1 MIALF
6 TDFGLAGPYVGQ
18 VKLVLAREAPGLPVI
33 DLQHD
38 APAHDPR
45 AAACLLAA
53 LLPELEAGSVI
64 LAVVDPGVGTARRGT
79 IVRADGRWLVGPDN
93 GLFDL
98 LARRADRV
106 AWWDIDWRP
115 ARLSATF
122 HGRDLFAPVAARL
135 ARGEPPPGVSVPV
148 AARLQ
153 EGWPDDLAEIVY
165 IDRFGNAMTG
175 LRASAVAATAW
186 LACRGRRFAP
196 AGTFGEVGE
205 GEVFW
210 YVNSIGLVELAANRR
225 SVAEACGIVP
235 GDRVEQVPVTETI

>member
-6 TDFGLAGPYVGQ
+6 TDYGYAGPYVGQ
-18 VKLVLAREAPGLPVI
+18 LKTVLQREAPEVAVI

-45 AAACLLAA
+45 AAAYLLAA
-53 LLPELEAGSVI
+53 LLPELQAGTVV
-64 LAVVDPGVGTARRGT
+64 LAVVDPGVGTARRGA
-79 IVRADGRWLVGPDN
+79 IVHADSRWLVGPDN

-115 ARLSATF
+115 ARLSASF

-135 ARGEPPPGVSVPV
+135 ARGEPPPGGSVPV
-148 AARLQ
+148 APRLQ

-175 LRASAVAATAW
+175 LRGSVVAATAW
-186 LACRGRRFAP
+186 LACRGYRFTP
-196 AGTFGEVGE
+196 ARTFGEVGE
-205 GEVFW
+205 GELLW

-225 SVAEACGIVP
+225 SVAEACRLVP
-235 GDRVEQVPVTETI
+235 GDRVEQVPVKEII

>member
-6 TDFGLAGPYVGQ
+6 TDYGYAGPYVGQ
-18 VKLVLAREAPGLPVI
+18 LKTVLQREAPEVPVI

-45 AAACLLAA
+45 AAAYLLAA
-53 LLPELEAGSVI
+53 LLPELQAGTVV
-64 LAVVDPGVGTARRGT
+64 LAVVDPGVGTARRGA

-98 LARRADRV
+98 LARRAGHA

-165 IDRFGNAMTG
+165 IDHFGNAMTG
-175 LRASAVAATAW
+175 LRGSAVEATAW
-186 LACRGRRFAP
+186 LACRGHRFAP
-196 AGTFGEVGE
+196 ARTFGEVGV

-225 SVAEACGIVP
+225 NVAEACGLCVGDPVAPVAPVP
-235 GDRVEQVPVTETI
+235 PG